1 MILTRCR
8 LTRLCIY
15 FLLIVVSFDICVAQT
30 IALKKRPYN
39 ESFIGK
45 PKVSGNLLVGLRFG
59 EAGGIFNPS
68 AIGLYLT
75 PKLGGHSAC
84 VDISSRDGLYFAQN
98 MYDLPSSG
106 GRIVPLETPTSFSS
120 KLSQYR
126 IGEMA
131 VTVRMVSDCNS
142 PDEGEIVPAVLSSS
156 SEKPSRKPVL
166 VALVN
171 AEPDRLKVAL
181 LKNGAEVSAAEC
193 RSEPNAVKISFTSSC
208 EFKGSADLP
217 PGSYDLLIRLRERF
231 ALRDSH
237 FTVLLP

>member
-1 MILTRCR
+1 VC
-8 LTRLCIY
+8 
-15 FLLIVVSFDICVAQT
+15 FLLIAVLFTLCGAQT
-30 IALKKRPYN
+30 IALKKRPYS

-59 EAGGIFNPS
+59 EADGIFNPS
-68 AIGLYLT
+68 AIGLNLT
-75 PKLGGHSAC
+75 SKLGGHSVC

-98 MYDLPSSG
+98 MYDLPASS
-106 GRIVPLETPTSFSS
+106 GRIVPFETPTSFSS

-131 VTVRMVSDCNS
+131 VTVRMVGDCNS
-142 PDEGEIVPAVLSSS
+142 QNEGEIVPAVLSSS
-156 SEKPSRKPVL
+156 SDKPSRKPML

-171 AEPDRLKVAL
+171 AEPDRLKLAL
-181 LKNGAEVSAAEC
+181 FKNGAEVSAAEC
-193 RSEPNAVKISFTSSC
+193 RSDPKAVKISFTSSC

-217 PGSYDLLIRLRERF
+217 AGSYDLLIRLRERF